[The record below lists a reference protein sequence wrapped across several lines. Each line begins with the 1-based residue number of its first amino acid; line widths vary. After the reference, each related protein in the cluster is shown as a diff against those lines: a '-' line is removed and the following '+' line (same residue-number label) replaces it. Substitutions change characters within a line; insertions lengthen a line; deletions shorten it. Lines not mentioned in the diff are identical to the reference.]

1 MNEKELQNFL
11 LKNFPKENEKCDWKG
26 WGSLKHDI
34 SGRRG
39 EDAISYITAISN
51 MGGGNLII
59 GVEDKTLEIL
69 GINNFCDF
77 TAENVK
83 LRILG
88 NCLNLPSEKFE
99 IESITTSDTNK
110 TIWILH
116 IPKHPFRLP
125 VYAHNKPWQRV
136 GDSLVEMRQERLAA
150 IINETS
156 ENNYYDWTAKIVKE
170 ANITDLDPAAIKKAR
185 EQFIIRNPKYIGE
198 ILNWSDAKFL
208 DKAKLTISGQI
219 TRTSLILLGKEE
231 SEHLLDSAVKISWQ
245 LRSLNNQIKAGDISS
260 IPFILAVDDVF
271 AKIRNLKYVHL
282 GSNTLFPDEFLR
294 YEPFSIRESINNAI
308 AHQDYE
314 KKGRINVVEFEDD
327 HLIFSNCGS
336 FLPKSIEDVV
346 LKDSPEEIY
355 RNPFLVEAMK
365 NVNMI
370 ETHGGGIRKIF
381 NFQRKRF
388 FPMPDYDF
396 SDNKVKVK
404 IIGKIIDEGF
414 FKILSRNPDL
424 AMHDILLLDKVQKK
438 QQHLMSDEEF
448 RHLKKN
454 KFVEGRRKNNSYLS
468 CEVIEP
474 TKNDELKAQYI
485 LNRGVDDSFLK
496 ELILKYLK
504 QWGGA
509 KRNKIEQT
517 LWPKLPESLS
527 DKSKKIKIYHLLQS
541 LKKTN
546 KIRPGIKKG
555 CWELSDR

>member
-39 EDAISYITAISN
+39 EDAISYISAISN